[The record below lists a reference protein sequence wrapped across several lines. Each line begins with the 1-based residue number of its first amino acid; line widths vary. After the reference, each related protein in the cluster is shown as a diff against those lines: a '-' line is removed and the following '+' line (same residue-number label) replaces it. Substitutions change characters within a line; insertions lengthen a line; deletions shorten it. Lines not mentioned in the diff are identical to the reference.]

1 MKRSPVTSPLTD
13 RLVALGDV
21 LRLRICQLLEK
32 EELTVGEL
40 GRVLQIPQSSTS
52 RHLRVLNQAGL
63 LAKRADGT
71 ASYYRMNPRLEDG
84 LANLWRAIRA
94 EAGQSEGLAAAVAGD
109 DQRLRAVLAERR
121 TDSLAFFG
129 RVAGEWDKVRG
140 ELFGQHFAM
149 AALPA
154 LFPPQWTVADI
165 GCGTGANAALVAP
178 FVREVICV
186 DQSTPMLDA
195 AKQRLADFGNISF
208 VRAAVEDLP
217 LEDGTVDAVLCLLV
231 LHHVTDPLQGLRE
244 LRRVLR
250 PGGRMLVVDMLQH
263 DREAYRHSMGHV
275 HLGFSLERMAG
286 WCDELELTARRLTPL
301 PTDTEARGPG
311 LFAAMIEKPRETS

>member
-1 MKRSPVTSPLTD
+1 MKRSTITSPLTD

-40 GRVLQIPQSSTS
+40 GRVLQVPQSTTS

-71 ASYYRMNPRLEDG
+71 ASYYRINGNLENG
-84 LANLWRAIRA
+84 LANLWQAIRDA
-94 EAGQSEGLAAAVAGD
+94 ANESESLAAAIQGD
-109 DQRLRAVLAERR
+109 DQRLQAILAERR

-129 RVAGEWDKVRG
+129 RVAGEWDKVRAD
-140 ELFGQHFAM
+140 LFGQHFAM
-149 AALPA
+149 GALPA

-165 GCGTGANAALVAP
+165 GCGTGANAALIAP
-178 FVREVICV
+178 FVREVVCV

-195 AKQRLADFGNISF
+195 ARQRLADFDHINF
-208 VRAAVEDLP
+208 VRAAIEDLP
-217 LEDGTVDAVLCLLV
+217 LEDDSVDAVLCLLV
-231 LHHVTDPLQGLRE
+231 LHHVTDPLQGLCE
-244 LRRVLR
+244 VRRVLR
-250 PGGRMLVVDMLQH
+250 PGGRLLVVDMQQH
-263 DREAYRHSMGHV
+263 DREAYRHTMGHV
-275 HLGFSLERMAG
+275 HLGFALEQIAA
-286 WCDELELTARRLTPL
+286 WCDELEMQARRLTPL

-311 LFAAMIEKPRETS
+311 LFAAMIEKPK